1 MCHLQSIN
9 HGEFINEGRNSKL
22 CKHIRLIVK
31 QIQIRVTPFS
41 AFFQISGHTI
51 VGQASHLSDIRTK
64 ILSAASSW
72 ESTNTRVFSVFLL
85 TMMATIVLDLIFLLR
100 GTLFVT
106 STEYICH
113 NTYSTNYIRVDGTS
127 NVTVFPSRAFA
138 CHLHVR
144 VNIR

>member
-51 VGQASHLSDIRTK
+51 VGQASHLSDIRTE

-72 ESTNTRVFSVFLL
+72 ESTNTRVFSVFF
-85 TMMATIVLDLIFLLR
+85 AYNDGDDCSGLDIFITWHSVCDKHR
-100 GTLFVT
+100 
-106 STEYICH
+106 IH
-113 NTYSTNYIRVDGTS
+113 M
-127 NVTVFPSRAFA
+127 P
-138 CHLHVR
+138 
-144 VNIR
+144 